1 MNNGLGQA
9 AMVNGMRAAL
19 GNNPSVMNGLG
30 GITMARERNMS
41 QQQQD
46 LGNQL
51 LSGLEAVNGFNN
63 LQFDWKTSP

>member
-51 LSGLEAVNGFNN
+51 LSGL
-63 LQFDWKTSP
+63 